1 MGRQRPRTVA
11 AQGESV
17 VFKKLFGGSKE
28 KVEQELDVDDLIVLE
43 RYDEAS
49 ERLRQRVQSHPNDLH
64 SHLKLAGVY
73 FAQGHKDRAI
83 DEFVFVADEYADDGF
98 YDKGIALLAKA
109 LKMAPDASITERI
122 EKIERMKRLEHSRS
136 FAIEGLLRRS
146 VQGDESV
153 TVQGTSVIEAQ
164 MLWSHLQD
172 TTLVQRFP
180 PEQLKRLLGA
190 MAVKIAPR
198 EMLEEKGSTH
208 EALYLIVHGV
218 IEAMIES
225 RSGLST
231 LRAFGT
237 GDFLGETAL
246 FERKPWPTHFR
257 AAEHTT
263 LLVLDRAGLEQ
274 VLTGNSDPRALIDEL
289 RAQHH
294 DRSVRE
300 ALGKIDTG
308 A

>member
-1 MGRQRPRTVA
+1 M
-11 AQGESV
+11 
-17 VFKKLFGGSKE
+17 VFKKLFGGGSKE

-43 RYDEAS
+43 RYDEAA
-49 ERLRQRVQSHPNDLH
+49 ERLRQRVASHPNDLH

-136 FAIEGLLRRS
+136 FAIEGLLRKS
-146 VQGDESV
+146 GQSDEGG

-172 TTLVQRFP
+172 TSLVQRFP

-190 MAVKIAPR
+190 MDLVKVAPR
-198 EMLEEKGSTH
+198 EMLEEKASTH
-208 EALYLIVHGV
+208 EAIYLIVHGT
-218 IEAMIES
+218 IDAMLEN

-231 LRAFGT
+231 LRSFGT

-246 FERKPWPTHFR
+246 FERKPWPTHYR
-257 AAEHTT
+257 ATEHTT

-289 RAQHH
+289 RAQHP

-300 ALGKIDTG
+300 ALEKIDTG

>member
-1 MGRQRPRTVA
+1 
-11 AQGESV
+11 V
-17 VFKKLFGGSKE
+17 VFKKLFGGGKE
-28 KVEQELDVDDLIVLE
+28 KVEQELDIDDLIALE
-43 RYDEAS
+43 RYDEAA
-49 ERLRQRVQSHPNDLH
+49 ERLRQRVASHPNDLH
-64 SHLKLAGVY
+64 SHLRLAGVY
-73 FAQGHKDRAI
+73 VAQGQSSRAI

-146 VQGDESV
+146 VQGDDAA
-153 TVQGTSVIEAQ
+153 TLQGTSVIEAQ
-164 MLWSHLQD
+164 MLWSHLQE
-172 TTLVQRFP
+172 TSLVQRFP
-180 PEQLKRLLGA
+180 PDQLKRLLGA
-190 MAVKIAPR
+190 MDLIKVRPR
-198 EMLEEKGSTH
+198 EMIEEQGSAH
-208 EALYLIVHGV
+208 EALYLIVSGTV
-218 IEAMIES
+218 EAAMEQ

-231 LRAFGT
+231 LRSFGT
-237 GDFLGETAL
+237 GDFFGEMAL

-263 LLVLDRAGLEQ
+263 LLKLDRAGLEQ
-274 VLTGNSDPRALIDEL
+274 VLTGNSDPRAMIDEL

-300 ALGKIDTG
+300 ALDKLNSK

>member
-1 MGRQRPRTVA
+1 M
-11 AQGESV
+11 
-17 VFKKLFGGSKE
+17 VFKKLFGGGKE

-43 RYDEAS
+43 RYDEAA
-49 ERLRQRVQSHPNDLH
+49 ERLRQRVASHPADLH

-73 FAQGHKDRAI
+73 FAQGQQSKAI

-136 FAIEGLLRRS
+136 FAIEGLLRKS
-146 VQGDESV
+146 VQGDAAML
-153 TVQGTSVIEAQ
+153 QGTSVIEAQ

-172 TTLVQRFP
+172 TSLVQRFP
-180 PEQLKRLLGA
+180 PDQLKRLLGA
-190 MAVKIAPR
+190 MDLIKVRPR
-198 EMLEEKGSTH
+198 EMVEEQGSKH
-208 EALYLIVHGV
+208 EAIYLIVQGTV
-218 IEAMIES
+218 EAMMEQTT
-225 RSGLST
+225 GFFT
-231 LRAFGT
+231 LRTFGS

-246 FERKPWPTHFR
+246 FERKPWPTHYR

-263 LLVLDRAGLEQ
+263 LLKLDRAGLEE
-274 VLTGNSDPRALIDEL
+274 VLTGNSDPRTLIDEL

-300 ALGKIDTG
+300 ALDKLSSK